1 MPAVVTL
8 PLDYLDHAR
17 WQNTHVDANLDDW
30 VEILE
35 GAPTESSLPPDRV
48 RSETVNPEVGAVHVA
63 LHGEPAERVA
73 ATARRH
79 RSTTFMTI
87 HAALAA
93 VLARHNDTDDIVIGT
108 AVAGRGDPR
117 LDSLVGMFAS
127 TLPLRTDVGA
137 GQTFADLLEHVRER
151 DIEAF
156 ARVDTPFERI
166 VERVAPE
173 RYSARH
179 PIFQVALAVR
189 RPGSLRFTLPGL
201 EVSAAPIESASTQFD
216 LHVTVTE
223 KPDGLDFEFAY
234 RSDLYEAATIE
245 AFAARLIRFLDH
257 VTADPGLPI
266 GDVGLLT
273 ATERR
278 GLVPASGADGSVA
291 GLWQV
296 LAAGAAEHPDRVAV
310 AAGDR
315 TVTYRQLV
323 VRAESLAR
331 ELVARGAGPGVRV
344 ACAVPRSLD
353 SVTAVWA
360 IARTGAAPVMIDR
373 SIRPLGSS

>member
-1 MPAVVTL
+1 MADGWSLDPLSTDLAEAYRARVEGRCPQWSPL

-17 WQNTHVDANLDDW
+17 GGRTHTSTRTSTTGW
-30 VEILE
+30 RSSK
-35 GAPTESSLPPDRV
+35 APHRIVAAAGPGPIGE
-48 RSETVNPEVGAVHVA
+48 VNPEVGAVHVA

-127 TLPLRTDVGA
+127 TLPLRAPTSGRADVRGPARARAGA
-137 GQTFADLLEHVRER
+137 GHRGLRAGRHPFDVSSNALHRNGIRRATRSSRWRSPSAAGEPAIHPPGSRGLRGSDRVGEHAVR
-151 DIEAF
+151 
-156 ARVDTPFERI
+156 P
-166 VERVAPE
+166 
-173 RYSARH
+173 ARH
-179 PIFQVALAVR
+179 CDREA
-189 RPGSLRFTLPGL
+189 
-201 EVSAAPIESASTQFD
+201 
-216 LHVTVTE
+216 
-223 KPDGLDFEFAY
+223 DGLDFEFAY

-331 ELVARGAGPGVRV
+331 ELVARGAGPGSGWPVRCR
-344 ACAVPRSLD
+344 ARS
-353 SVTAVWA
+353 T
-360 IARTGAAPVMIDR
+360 R
-373 SIRPLGSS
+373 